1 MEVGRVKKEWKKLEG
16 EKKRVFKKILN
27 RFSFTELNE
36 DSRNQIIDTVFA
48 KIQSQSEDLPKT
60 FDDYETFCQK
70 LKKTGLRMNALEWI
84 LFAGALLW
92 LCVFLSL
99 LFMALAA
106 VFQWEGM
113 TVTTLMTDGFQ
124 IQLESILASIFSLI
138 VFSWLNYILCASV
151 FRSNGIRWIPWACFV
166 VVSIVLLRFVP
177 DVSFMLPFFWFI
189 IISLCAVLCI
199 GAYKYCGHYRYRV
212 HGN

>member
-1 MEVGRVKKEWKKLEG
+1 MEKAGRRE
-16 EKKRVFKKILN
+16 EKSFQKDLKSVFFYRTKRRLSK
-27 RFSFTELNE
+27 S
-36 DSRNQIIDTVFA
+36 DIDTVFA

-113 TVTTLMTDGFQ
+113 TVTMLITDGFQ
-124 IQLESILASIFSLI
+124 IQLKSILASIFSLI

-166 VVSIVLLRFVP
+166 VVSIILLRFVP

-189 IISLCAVLCI
+189 IIGLFAVLCI
-199 GAYKYCGHYRYRV
+199 GAYKYYGHYRYRV